1 VSTELVPV
9 RVGDC
14 QCPGSPHPDGDL
26 VYLRPRLG
34 LAAGIAIQRL
44 IVEANQDRADSAEI
58 SGQLAEAY
66 LLHGVAGWNLVGEGE
81 GEKPIPVNE
90 DSIRLYLLSDF
101 VRSAPVADAADD
113 LYMAAVLGPLVNRA
127 LASSPTTSTSGSTSA
142 TRRGKSK
149 APRPSKPS
157 STTTTRTAA
166 TATTSR

>member
-1 VSTELVPV
+1 MSTELVPV
-9 RVGDC
+9 GLGGC
-14 QCPGSPHPDGDL
+14 QCPGGPHPDGD
-26 VYLRPRLG
+26 VVQLRPKLG
-34 LAAGIAIQRL
+34 LAAGIAVQRL
-44 IVEANQDRADSAEI
+44 IVESNQNRADAAEI

-66 LLHGVAGWNLVGEGE
+66 LLHGVAGWNLVGE